1 MKEINVDSSIWKLA
15 KAYRTGQLFPSEVID
30 NYLKNID
37 KADQKLQAFEVLA
50 KDKAIAAADKA
61 DKIFVNHKASKLLL
75 GIPFAVKD
83 IFDVNG
89 FVTGN
94 GQKRANSQAAQR
106 TATVVER
113 LFAAGAIM
121 LGKTKTVEIA
131 MGGWGINSILGTPW
145 NPWDEKIK
153 RVPGGSSSGSAVAV
167 AAGLSPF
174 AIGSDTG
181 GSVRLPA
188 AFCGVVGLNV
198 TANLL
203 PTEGIM
209 PLSRTFDTPGP
220 ITNTVLDAAIL
231 FQVMRG
237 DDIDRIKKQL
247 EEGVG
252 FFSGSQS
259 NDALEGYRLG
269 AINDFEREFCTDD
282 VLRAYDFALE
292 KLVDQGAIVEKISPR
307 LCYSEIAMS
316 IGDLINSEAF
326 SFHGDDYQSPDFP
339 TTKYVRDRILAGA
352 NITLAHREEILEHR
366 KQTQIKFFDDID
378 KFHAI
383 ITPTT
388 PTTAIPVS
396 TIQPSINVSHFTR
409 PINFLGMCALA
420 VPIDIGGDGLPTSL
434 QIAARAGEE
443 DIALH
448 IGVEFEKIRGPFR
461 KPQIYEKHLICP
473 CHTS

>member
-1 MKEINVDSSIWKLA
+1 MNEMNVDSSIWKLA
-15 KAYRTGQLFPSEVID
+15 KAYRRGQILPSKVID
-30 NYLKNID
+30 NYLKKIEKND
-37 KADQKLQAFEVLA
+37 PKLKAFELLS
-50 KDKAIAAADKA
+50 KDEAIAAADKA
-61 DKIFVNHKASKLLL
+61 DKIFVNQKAPKLLL

-83 IFDVNG
+83 IFDVTG
-89 FVTGN
+89 FVTGK
-94 GQKRANSQAAQR
+94 GQKRVNSQAAKR

-131 MGGWGINSILGTPW
+131 MGGWGINTISGTPW

-167 AAGLSPF
+167 AAGLSTF

-203 PTEGIM
+203 STQGIM

-237 DDIDRIKKQL
+237 DDINRIKKQL
-247 EEGVG
+247 DEGVG
-252 FFSGSQS
+252 FFRGVQS
-259 NDALEGYRLG
+259 SDALKGYRLG

-292 KLVDQGAIVEKISPR
+292 KLVEQGAIVEKISPR
-307 LCYSEIAMS
+307 LCYSEIAAS

-352 NITLAHREEILEHR
+352 NITRAHREKILEHR
-366 KQTQIKFFDDID
+366 KQTQIKFFDDIAG
-378 KFHAI
+378 FHAI

-388 PTTAIPVS
+388 STTAIPVS

-434 QIAARAGEE
+434 QIAARGGKE

-448 IGVEFEKIRGPFR
+448 IGVEFEKIRGPFG
-461 KPQIYEKHLICP
+461 KPQIYEKH
-473 CHTS
+473 